1 MRFAL
6 CADVIEPPETVST
19 AGTIVADVMP
29 TLRRYHLMN
38 YNPVD
43 STTSTT
49 KQNSSPSFAAIG
61 LSGAMERS
69 VAPNWALALT
79 GRFLPT
85 LAVGLASL
93 MVGEVTLAA
102 GTVYL
107 PNASFE
113 SPGTAFADPRID
125 HWQKTPKPVWY
136 DESQGYLWSQLTGV
150 FVNPASGSADHLEN
164 MEGNQAMFLFAV
176 PQVGIFQDYLS
187 VGGTNTTPDRA
198 FHARFEP
205 GKSYRLTAG
214 ILGGGGG
221 MTNGV
226 TLQVGLYYLD
236 AASNQ
241 VAVASTN
248 ITYTPEVFTNA
259 TRFEDFTVTVPPV
272 RSSDA
277 WAGRNIGV
285 SLISTVDPA
294 LAGGYWDID
303 QVRLTETLEIPNAS
317 FENPATEFV
326 DPFVGSW
333 QKTPK
338 PFWYDESGG
347 YLWTQ
352 LTGAFANPA
361 TGSADRTENMDGN
374 QAVFLFAVP
383 EVGLFQDYESMGGT
397 NSAPERAFDVVYE
410 VGRAYT
416 LAFGALGGGG
426 NMLEGV
432 SLEAGLYYRDGASNR
447 VVVASTNLVYQPALF
462 TNAENKKLFVDFQV
476 RLPAV
481 RAGDPWAG
489 QHIGVQFLSTVRPEL
504 AGGYWDLDHVRL
516 FEAREP
522 VLVDPVRT
530 GEQFTFTVRSEPGLT
545 FEILSAPELTLPTAD
560 WTSLGSITNLTGSA
574 PFVDPAPGSGGRFY
588 RARQLP

>member
-1 MRFAL
+1 MNS
-6 CADVIEPPETVST
+6 ISTVST
-19 AGTIVADVMP
+19 VF
-29 TLRRYHLMN
+29 
-38 YNPVD
+38 
-43 STTSTT
+43 TSTHP
-49 KQNSSPSFAAIG
+49 PSRPLVSGGF
-61 LSGAMERS
+61 SGAVERPGTPKRA
-69 VAPNWALALT
+69 VAST
-79 GRFLPT
+79 ERFLAA
-85 LAVGLASL
+85 LAVGIASL
-93 MVGEVTLAA
+93 AAGNGTVAA

-113 SPGTAFADPRID
+113 SPGTEFVDPRID
-125 HWQKTPKPVWY
+125 HWQKTPKPFWY

-150 FVNPASGSADHLEN
+150 FANPAAGSADRLEN
-164 MEGNQAMFLFAV
+164 MDGNQAVFLFAV
-176 PQVGIFQDYLS
+176 PQVGIFQDYTS
-187 VGGTNTTPDRA
+187 VGGTNSTPDRA
-198 FHARFEP
+198 FHARFES
-205 GKSYRLTAG
+205 GKSYHLTAG
-214 ILGGGGG
+214 IRGGGGG

-236 AASNQ
+236 AATNQ
-241 VAVASTN
+241 VTIASTN
-248 ITYTPEVFTNA
+248 IVYTPEAFTNA
-259 TRFEDFTVTVPPV
+259 TRFVDFTVAAPAV
-272 RSSDA
+272 RSGDA

-317 FENPATEFV
+317 FENPATDFV

-361 TGSADRTENMDGN
+361 AGSADRTENMDGN

-383 EVGLFQDYESMGGT
+383 EVGLFQDYESIGGT
-397 NSAPERAFDVVYE
+397 NTAPERAFDAVYQ

-416 LAFGALGGGG
+416 LTFGVLGGGG
-426 NMLEGV
+426 NMVEGV

-447 VVVASTNLVYQPALF
+447 VTVASTNLVYHPALF

-476 RLPAV
+476 QVPAV
-481 RAGDPWAG
+481 KPGDPWAG
-489 QHIGVQFLSTVRPEL
+489 QHLGVQFRSTVRPDL

-516 FEAREP
+516 FEVREP
-522 VLVDPVRT
+522 VLADPVRT
-530 GEQFTFTVRSEPGLT
+530 GEQFTFTVLSEPGLN
-545 FEILSAPELTLPTAD
+545 FEILSAPTVALPTAD
-560 WTSLGSITNLTGSA
+560 WTRLGTITNLTGA
-574 PFVDPAPGSGGRFY
+574 TPFVDPAPGSSGRFY